1 MTNAI
6 DPVVT
11 DLGNNAKVWRHPS
24 SFTMALDSSD
34 LRHLAEIIRT
44 VSELY
49 PAVSR
54 EGKGAIA
61 KNLVRMAIELE
72 ASANLADAEKE
83 SDREE
88 AARHDAEVDA
98 AQEAAERNSSDNG

>member
-1 MTNAI
+1 MEL
-6 DPVVT
+6 VVT
-11 DLGNNAKVWRHPS
+11 DLGNNAKVWRYPQ
-24 SFTMALDSSD
+24 SFTMALNSSD

-54 EGKGAIA
+54 TGKGAIA

-72 ASANLADAEKE
+72 ASANLADAEKDADRSE
-83 SDREE
+83 S
-88 AARHDAEVDA
+88 ARHDAEVDA
-98 AQEAAERNSSDNG
+98 KEDAASNAAAHE